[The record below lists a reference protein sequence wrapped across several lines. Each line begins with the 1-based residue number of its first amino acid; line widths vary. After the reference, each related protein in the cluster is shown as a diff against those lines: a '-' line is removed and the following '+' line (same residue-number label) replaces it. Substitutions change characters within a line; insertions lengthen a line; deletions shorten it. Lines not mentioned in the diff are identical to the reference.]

1 MECADLAELVG
12 PLTQERP
19 PLYAGLAR
27 RLRLLVGDGRLAVG
41 VRLPPERDLAA
52 ALHVSRATVTAAYG
66 LLREEGWAVARQGA
80 GTWTRLP
87 AGPDVGA
94 SWLPLPPDSTV
105 LDLAHAAPVGAP
117 PPVTAALHAALADL
131 PRLLPTH
138 GIYPQGLPELRARI
152 AERYTARGLP
162 TTAEQVLV
170 TGGALQGCALALS
183 VLAGAG
189 DRVLV
194 EHPTYPHVADAI
206 VAQGS
211 LLVPVPVDA
220 ADPEAVVADLT
231 RVARQTGPRAAYLMP
246 DFQNPTGLL
255 LDADQ
260 RSRLAAGLR
269 QHAVTAVVDETLA
282 ELGLDRQPPAPFA
295 AFAAPGTVVTAGSAS
310 KAFWGGL
317 RIGWLRAEA
326 PLVDA
331 LAAALGRSQMGTPVL
346 EQLAV
351 CHLLERADDV
361 LLPLRSR
368 LRDQRAVLL
377 EELARHLPDWH
388 VRVPEGGLVLWCR
401 LPAPTSSALVSAA
414 GERGLRLAAG
424 SRFGSGHAFEQWL
437 RLPYTQPV
445 EVLRR
450 GVPVLAA
457 AARDLQA
464 PGPRRQHPVDGSVL
478 V

>member
-1 MECADLAELVG
+1 MDAVALADLAG
-12 PLTQERP
+12 PLSEERP

-41 VRLPPERDLAA
+41 VRLPPERDLAS

-66 LLREEGWAVARQGA
+66 LLREDGWAVARQGA

-87 AGPDVGA
+87 AGPESGGT
-94 SWLPLPPDSTV
+94 WLPLPPDSA
-105 LDLAHAAPVGAP
+105 LIDLAHAAPVGAP
-117 PPVTAALHAALADL
+117 PQVTAALHAALAEL

-138 GIYPQGLPELRARI
+138 GIYPQGLPELRARL

-162 TTAEQVLV
+162 TAPEQILI

-220 ADPEAVVADLT
+220 GAPDGVVADLT

-255 LDADQ
+255 LEAEQ
-260 RSRLAAGLR
+260 RSRLAAGL
-269 QHAVTAVVDETLA
+269 QQYGVTAVIDETLVD
-282 ELGLDRQPPAPFA
+282 LGLDRQPPAPFA
-295 AFAAPGTVVTAGSAS
+295 AFAKADAVVTAGSAS

-326 PLVDA
+326 PLIDV
-331 LAAALGRSQMGTPVL
+331 LGAALGRTQMGTPVL

-351 CHLLERADDV
+351 CHLLDQGQAV
-361 LLPLRSR
+361 LGPVRER
-368 LRDQRAVLL
+368 LRTQRAVLL
-377 EELARHLPDWH
+377 EELARHLPSWQ

-401 LPAPTSSALVSAA
+401 LPSASSSALVSAA
-414 GERGLRLAAG
+414 GELGLRLAAG
-424 SRFGSGHAFEQWL
+424 SRFGSGHAFEQWI

-445 EVLRR
+445 DVLRR
-450 GVPVLAA
+450 AVPLLAA
-457 AARDLQA
+457 AAHGA
-464 PGPRRQHPVDGSVL
+464 PGRAARLQPALL